1 MKKSILLVLTL
12 PLILGSCSLFPK
24 EENPSQKSTEETSQ
38 TEGQS
43 GTQTG
48 GQSGQG
54 TEGSGSSST
63 TGGGT
68 QTGGEQTGGGT
79 TGGGSGTG
87 GEQTGGGTSE
97 TTNESVLKDVSE
109 FNLNNGAKPSS
120 VDFNEDIT
128 LTCDIGTNKNNPPA
142 YYTSDSSL
150 RFYFGNKLTISNSK
164 GVIKRIVFNY
174 NSAND
179 DNLFSANVGSM
190 VDYQT
195 WNGSNSSV
203 TFKVEGDS
211 GNIKLYRLRVEYTT
225 SGGGTSGEGTS
236 TGGGTGGQTGGGTE
250 TGGGTTGGGGSV
262 VGKDY
267 TSTWPSQYQ
276 QYVVTYLNGMVPC
289 FLDVNKKCLFNGYQT
304 KTEETTGLPYFNP
317 YIKNTSPGI
326 NYEYDYGGILR
337 DAGFKEQE
345 SVKDEGVTWKVYTKG
360 TIYVRFAKY
369 KADDNIYYFDLYAF
383 NDYFNTTTFDK
394 AYTFQHDDKNL
405 GLTSKYEQNN
415 KTVTVNNWKI
425 TLNDIQKN
433 SYYMQLKK
441 DTGKIVIEG
450 NVKGIYLE
458 ILRNSDA
465 AFVKA
470 GTSKSNAK
478 YIFNNGYRFDFPDG
492 TKYVEIS
499 AQSRVLE
506 FEFFE
511 IGY

>member
-1 MKKSILLVLTL
+1 
-12 PLILGSCSLFPK
+12 
-24 EENPSQKSTEETSQ
+24 
-38 TEGQS
+38 
-43 GTQTG
+43 
-48 GQSGQG
+48 
-54 TEGSGSSST
+54 
-63 TGGGT
+63 
-68 QTGGEQTGGGT
+68 
-79 TGGGSGTG
+79 
-87 GEQTGGGTSE
+87 
-97 TTNESVLKDVSE
+97 
-109 FNLNNGAKPSS
+109 
-120 VDFNEDIT
+120 
-128 LTCDIGTNKNNPPA
+128 
-142 YYTSDSSL
+142 
-150 RFYFGNKLTISNSK
+150 
-164 GVIKRIVFNY
+164 
-174 NSAND
+174 
-179 DNLFSANVGSM
+179 M

-211 GNIKLYRLRVEYTT
+211 GNIKLYSLRVEYTT

-326 NYEYDYGGILR
+326 NYEYDYGGILS

-369 KADDNIYYFDLYAF
+369 KADDNIYYFDMYAF

-450 NVKGIYLE
+450 NVKGVYLE